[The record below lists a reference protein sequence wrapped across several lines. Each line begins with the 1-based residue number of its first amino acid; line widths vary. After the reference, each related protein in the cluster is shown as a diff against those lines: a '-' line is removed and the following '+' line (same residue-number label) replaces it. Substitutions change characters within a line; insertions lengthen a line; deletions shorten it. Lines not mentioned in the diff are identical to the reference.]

1 MPPKGIASSGRYVMS
16 EASVFRLYAEEALRA
31 SSKVSSTAEK
41 QALEDL
47 ACTWA
52 TAALASDRVFGT
64 ALISWPRGVA
74 EATPLTRS

>member
-1 MPPKGIASSGRYVMS
+1 MS

-31 SSKVSSTAEK
+31 SSKSASEVEK
-41 QALEDL
+41 RALEEL

-52 TAALASDRVFGT
+52 TAALASDKVFAT

-74 EATPLTRS
+74 EAKPPTHF